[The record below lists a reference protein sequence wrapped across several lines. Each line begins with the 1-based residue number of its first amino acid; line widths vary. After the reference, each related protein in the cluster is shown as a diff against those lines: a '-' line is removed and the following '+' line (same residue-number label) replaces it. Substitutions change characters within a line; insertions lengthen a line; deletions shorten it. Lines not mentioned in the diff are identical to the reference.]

1 MAFPQSSSTGASWS
15 HRPVNRAAANS
26 RLFLRTAE
34 RDHQL
39 EKLEFALAVA
49 GSRGDLQRCAMLRQQ
64 IEALGGNLEE
74 PGT

>member
-1 MAFPQSSSTGASWS
+1 MAFPQSSSTGASFP
-15 HRPVNRAAANS
+15 HRPAIRPAAAPRVS
-26 RLFLRTAE
+26 LRTAE

-49 GSRGDLQRCAMLRQQ
+49 GSRGDLQRCTTLRQQ

>member
-1 MAFPQSSSTGASWS
+1 MAFPQSSPNGASWS
-15 HRPVNRAAANS
+15 HRPAFRPAANPRS
-26 RLFLRTAE
+26 SLRTAE

-49 GSRGDLQRCAMLRQQ
+49 GSRGDLQRCTMLRQQ